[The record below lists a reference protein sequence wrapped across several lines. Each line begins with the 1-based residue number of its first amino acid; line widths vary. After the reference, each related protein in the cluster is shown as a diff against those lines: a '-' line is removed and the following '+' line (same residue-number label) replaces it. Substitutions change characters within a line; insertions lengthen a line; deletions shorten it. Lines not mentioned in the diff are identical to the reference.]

1 MERRLALKAILA
13 SAGLCV
19 EPAVEAWEKAL
30 TGDRM
35 QAQAGTEAGGNEI
48 RIYGPIARQS
58 EFSAQMDAEY
68 GIQTASA
75 ASVQRAVSQADGGD
89 LTVRF
94 NSPGGQYEESVAIGS
109 VLEAYRRAND
119 AQLRHV
125 VDGVAQSAAAF
136 LFLRG
141 DTRELDP
148 LAMMMFHEIM
158 SLDIGTA
165 AQKRAKADEL
175 DRWNAQAAEFVAQR
189 TDLTAPGYH
198 DRINGKDWNLTAQ
211 QAVELGIGTGILDTT
226 AASSEEEMP
235 EAPDLGAMAH
245 LQFAWA
251 RNAPVVPLRL

>member
-13 SAGLCV
+13 GAGLCA
-19 EPAVEAWEKAL
+19 EAAVEGWQKAL
-30 TGDRM
+30 DGSRM
-35 QAQAGTEAGGNEI
+35 KAQAAVAAGQNEV

-58 EFSAQMDAEY
+58 EFTAKLDEEY

-75 ASVQRAVSQADGGD
+75 ASVQRAVAQADGGD

-109 VLEAYRRAND
+109 VLEAYRRTHGASL
-119 AQLRHV
+119 AHV

-165 AQKRAKADEL
+165 AFKRAKADEL
-175 DRWNAQAAEFVAQR
+175 DKWNAQVAEFIAER
-189 TDLTAPGYH
+189 TELTAPGYH
-198 DRINGKDWNLTAQ
+198 ERIESGDWNLTAQ
-211 QAVELGIGTGILDTT
+211 EAVELGIATGILDAPT
-226 AASSEEEMP
+226 AGPDEMP

-245 LQFAWA
+245 LQFAMA
-251 RNAPVVPLRL
+251 RNAPVLPLRL